1 MALSKDSLILPLF
14 AVLRCSHCL
23 RVDYM
28 MQGLAGCN
36 REEVLAVMAYVGFTE
51 DGKAKP
57 FHPVNTLSGG
67 WRMKLALVRAMLQYA
82 DVLLLDAN

>member
-1 MALSKDSLILPLF
+1 
-14 AVLRCSHCL
+14 
-23 RVDYM
+23 M
-28 MQGLAGCN
+28 MQSLAGCN
-36 REEVLAVMAYVGFTE
+36 REEVLAVMAFVGFTE
-51 DGKAKP
+51 NGKAKQ